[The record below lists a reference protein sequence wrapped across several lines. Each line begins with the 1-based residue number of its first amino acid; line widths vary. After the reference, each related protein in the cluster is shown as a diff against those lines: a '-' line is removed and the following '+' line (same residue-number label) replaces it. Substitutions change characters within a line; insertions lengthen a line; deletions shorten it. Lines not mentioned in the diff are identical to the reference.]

1 MITQRSPR
9 LPLEGHIDLT
19 YRCNNNCRHC
29 WLWVADNPGQ
39 QKKELTLKEIR
50 SLADEARA
58 LGCQRWSISGGE
70 PLLRTDFPEI
80 FDCLTRKAV
89 SYSLNTNGALITP
102 RIARLLKRGGD
113 KMVALYGATRKVH
126 DGITRTPGSFDAC
139 MRGIAYL
146 REAGAG
152 FTVQIIPMR
161 YNFHQYQQMV
171 RLAEKLSPSWRI
183 GAAWLFMSACG
194 AKGKSEEIKKQRL
207 SPREV
212 VHVDPPNP
220 GYESIFQS
228 GRCDLTG
235 NPSGDVDDRIF
246 AHCIAHRRS
255 FHVDPYGT
263 VSFCSFIKDLGL
275 RYDLRQGTFREAW
288 ESFIPALADRVRGGE
303 EYRKNCGSCVKRRDC
318 RWCAAYAYLEY
329 RRLTAPIPYLC
340 EIASETRLYKKDWI
354 ASHRRYYD
362 IAGITIQVDCD
373 LPISDS
379 IYEPKF
385 KLFQKLQPGK
395 DVVHLRIHFD
405 IPDLQGK
412 TLGREIYRKP
422 PWAIYRHRDSWIYL
436 GISTRRNNPA
446 IHRLVVFNKGHDRA
460 DIYMDRPELFLKST
474 HHSLTL
480 FPTDQILL
488 ARLLADRRGF
498 TLHAAGMKIAGVG
511 LLFIGH
517 STAGKSTTVMLL
529 KDEGEILCDE
539 NMIVRRW
546 EDGFYIHGTWSHG
559 DVTMVSNG
567 QAPLRGMFFLEK
579 ARENSLEPFTDKLE
593 VTRRLLPR
601 VLKPLVTADWW
612 DKNLATLEAL
622 VREVPAYHMKFD
634 KSGRI
639 KYVIRDWL
647 KMSQGVNGGVVAKK
661 GGRNKK

>member
-1 MITQRSPR
+1 M
-9 LPLEGHIDLT
+9 
-19 YRCNNNCRHC
+19 
-29 WLWVADNPGQ
+29 ADSVGL
-39 QKKELTLKEIR
+39 QKKELVLSEIR

-70 PLLRTDFPEI
+70 PLLRPDFPEI
-80 FDCLTRKAV
+80 FECLTRKAV

-102 RIARLLKRGGD
+102 RIARLLKRRGD

-146 REAGAG
+146 REASAG
-152 FTVQIIPMR
+152 FTVQIVPMR
-161 YNFHQYQQMV
+161 DNWHQFQQMLH
-171 RLAEKLSPSWRI
+171 LAEKLSPSWRI

-194 AKGKSEEIKKQRL
+194 TQGKNEEIKKQRL
-207 SPREV
+207 SPQEV
-212 VHVDPPNP
+212 VQADPPNP
-220 GYESIFQS
+220 GYDSFCLH
-228 GRCDLTG
+228 GRSDLPG
-235 NPSGDVDDRIF
+235 PPPIDVDDRIF
-246 AHCIAHRRS
+246 ADCIANRRS
-255 FHVDPYGT
+255 FHVDPNGRM
-263 VSFCSFIKDLGL
+263 SFCSFIKDPSL

-288 ESFIPALADRVRGGE
+288 ESFIPALADRVRGGQ
-303 EYRKNCGSCVKRRDC
+303 EYRENCGSCVKRRDC
-318 RWCAAYAYLEY
+318 RWCGVYAYLES
-329 RRLTAPIPYLC
+329 RRFSAPIPYLC
-340 EIASETRLYKKDWI
+340 EIASKTRLYKKDWI
-354 ASHRRYYD
+354 ASHRRYFD
-362 IAGITIQVDCD
+362 IAGITVQVDCD

-379 IYEPKF
+379 TYEPKF
-385 KLFQKLQPGK
+385 KLFQKMQPGK
-395 DVVHLRIHFD
+395 DVVHLRIHFG

-412 TLGREIYRKP
+412 KLGREIYRKP

-436 GISTRRNNPA
+436 GISTRRSNPA

-460 DIYMDRPELFLKST
+460 DIYMDRPELFLKTT

-498 TLHAAGMKIAGVG
+498 TLHAAGMKIAGAG

-517 STAGKSTTVMLL
+517 STAGKSTTVTLL
-529 KDEGEILCDE
+529 RDEGEILCDE

-546 EDGFYIHGTWSHG
+546 ENGFRIHGTWSHG
-559 DVTMVSNG
+559 DVATVSG
-567 QAPLRGMFFLEK
+567 DQAPLRGLFFLEK

-593 VTRRLLPR
+593 VIRRLLPR

-612 DKNLATLEAL
+612 EKNLATLEAL
-622 VREVPAYHMKFD
+622 VREVPAYRMKFD
-634 KSGRI
+634 KSGGI

-647 KMSQGVNGGVVAKK
+647 MMSQVAKDSMEATK
-661 GGRNKK
+661 AIRKKK